1 MSSEELYVDSS
12 ENDLCDWEFSES
24 MDSASSESCDDDIN
38 LRALGSHNP
47 GLQNS
52 KFQQKD
58 LQFFKYKPSYSV
70 TERD

>member
-1 MSSEELYVDSS
+1 MSSEELYEDTS

-24 MDSASSESCDDDIN
+24 MDSESCDDDIN

-52 KFQQKD
+52 KFQHKD
-58 LQFFKYKPSYSV
+58 LQFFNSKSSYSV
-70 TERD
+70 KERD